1 MQITVETG
9 SLYPWQEDVFASYV
23 YDNKKTYVLNLA
35 RQQGKT
41 YLISQLALY
50 SAINESHSAIG
61 VTSLTYKQSKII
73 YNYISEFLKGTPIL
87 EYDNKS
93 SLEIKLINGSK
104 ITFLTVQNPDNV
116 RGNTFT
122 HLFCD
127 EFAFYAD
134 GVYDKVLQPTTIA
147 KGVKTVLASTPRGTN
162 KFYDLFILGMEP
174 DSNVK
179 SFKYTWDANPN
190 LNEEE
195 ILNIKKSIPD
205 AIFRQEYLCEFTDN
219 GSVFNNLR
227 DICLLNE
234 WPQASGNLYCGI
246 DVGLFHDYAVAIILD
261 ANGNMVDMY
270 RSKTGSI
277 NKLNSELEVFL
288 KRYKPIKTLLELN
301 NVGVSVYEYL
311 YPRIK
316 GLEGFKTTAISKGDL
331 INQLQNSIDDKRL
344 KLPHHNFIPE
354 VYNELVNYGFKYS
367 EKTRQI
373 QYEAISGHDDVVMSL
388 ALANK
393 AYADA
398 NIKLR
403 LKPRVY
409 FGR

>member
-1 MQITVETG
+1 MNINVTTG
-9 SLYPWQEDVFASYV
+9 DLYPWQEDVFASYV
-23 YDNKKTYVLNLA
+23 YDDNKTYVLNLS
-35 RQQGKT
+35 RQTGKT
-41 YLISQLALY
+41 YLIAQLALY

-73 YNYISEFLKGTPIL
+73 YNYISEFLKGTPLL

-147 KGVKTVLASTPRGTN
+147 KGRKTVLASTPRGTN
-162 KFYDLFILGMEP
+162 KFYDLFMLGLEP

-179 SFKYTWDANPN
+179 SFKYTWEANPN
-190 LNEEE
+190 LDIEE
-195 ILNIKKSIPD
+195 IQNIKRSIPD
-205 AIFRQEYLCEFTDN
+205 AVFRQEYLCEFTDN

-227 DICLLNE
+227 DICIMNE
-234 WPQASGNLYCGI
+234 WPTPVGNLYCGI
-246 DVGLFHDYAVAIILD
+246 DIGLFHDYAVATIFD
-261 ANGNMVDMY
+261 TNGNLVDMY

-277 NKLNSELEVFL
+277 NKLNTELEQFL
-288 KRYKPIKTLLELN
+288 KKHKPIKTLLELN
-301 NVGVSVYEYL
+301 NVGVSAYEYL

-331 INQLQNSIDDKRL
+331 INQLQNSIDDKKI
-344 KLPHHNFIPE
+344 KLPTHTFVPE
-354 VYNELVNYGFKYS
+354 VYQELVNYGFKYS

-403 LKPRVY
+403 LKPKVY
-409 FGR
+409 FG

>member
-1 MQITVETG
+1 MQINVTTEG
-9 SLYPWQEDVFASYV
+9 LYPWQEDVFASYV
-23 YDNKKTYVLNLA
+23 YDDKKTYVLNLA

-50 SAINESHSAIG
+50 SAINEKHSAIG
-61 VTSLTYKQSKII
+61 VTSLTYKQSKLI
-73 YNYISEFLKGTPIL
+73 YNYISEFLKGTPL
-87 EYDNKS
+87 VEYDNKS

-134 GVYDKVLQPTTIA
+134 GIYDKVLQPTTIA
-147 KGVKTVLASTPRGTN
+147 KGQKTVLCSTPRGTN
-162 KFYDLFILGMEP
+162 KFYDLFMLGLEP
-174 DSNVK
+174 DNNIK
-179 SFKYTWDANPN
+179 SFKYTWEANPN
-190 LNEEE
+190 FNIQE
-195 ILNIKKSIPD
+195 IETIKLSIPE

-227 DICLLNE
+227 DICILNE
-234 WPQASGNLYCGI
+234 WPSPMGNLYCGI
-246 DVGLFHDYAVAIILD
+246 DIGLFHDYAVATIFD
-261 ANGNMVDMY
+261 ANGNLVDMY

-277 NKLNSELEVFL
+277 NKLNTELEHFL
-288 KRYKPIKTLLELN
+288 KKHRPVKTLLELN
-301 NVGVSVYEYL
+301 NVGVSAYEYL
-311 YPRIK
+311 APRIK
-316 GLEGFKTTAISKGDL
+316 GIEGFKTTGISKGDL
-331 INQLQNSIDDKRL
+331 INQLQNSIDDRRI
-344 KLPHHNFIPE
+344 KLPSHTFVPE
-354 VYNELVNYGFKYS
+354 VYTELVNYGFKYS

-393 AYADA
+393 IFVES
-398 NIKLR
+398 NFSIKPKIKLR
-403 LKPRVY
+403 
-409 FGR
+409 FG

>member
-1 MQITVETG
+1 MQINVTTEG
-9 SLYPWQEDVFASYV
+9 LYPWQEDVFASYV

-50 SAINESHSAIG
+50 SAINEKHSAIG
-61 VTSLTYKQSKII
+61 VTSLTYKQSKLI
-73 YNYISEFLKGTPIL
+73 YNYISEFLKGTPL
-87 EYDNKS
+87 VEYDNKS

-134 GVYDKVLQPTTIA
+134 GIYDKVLQPTTIA
-147 KGVKTVLASTPRGTN
+147 KGQKTVLCSTPRGTN
-162 KFYDLFILGMEP
+162 KFYDLFMLGLEP
-174 DSNVK
+174 DNNIK
-179 SFKYTWDANPN
+179 SFKYTWEANPN
-190 LNEEE
+190 FNIQE
-195 ILNIKKSIPD
+195 IETIKLSIPE

-227 DICLLNE
+227 DICILNE
-234 WPQASGNLYCGI
+234 WPSPMGNLYCGI
-246 DVGLFHDYAVAIILD
+246 DIGLFHDYAVATIFD
-261 ANGNMVDMY
+261 ANGNLVDMY

-277 NKLNSELEVFL
+277 NKLNTELEQFL
-288 KRYKPIKTLLELN
+288 KKHRPVKTLLELN
-301 NVGVSVYEYL
+301 NVGVSAYEYL
-311 YPRIK
+311 APRIK
-316 GLEGFKTTAISKGDL
+316 GIEGFKTTGISKGDL
-331 INQLQNSIDDKRL
+331 INQLQNSIDDRRI
-344 KLPHHNFIPE
+344 KLPTHTFVPE
-354 VYNELVNYGFKYS
+354 VYTELVNYGFKYS

-393 AYADA
+393 IFVES
-398 NIKLR
+398 NFSIKP
-403 LKPRVY
+403 KVRVR
-409 FGR
+409 FG